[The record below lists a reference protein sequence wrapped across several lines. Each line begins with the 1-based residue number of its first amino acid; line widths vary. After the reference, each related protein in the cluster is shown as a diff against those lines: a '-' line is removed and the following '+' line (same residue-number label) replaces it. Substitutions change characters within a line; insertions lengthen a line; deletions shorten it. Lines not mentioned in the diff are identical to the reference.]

1 MNWTASLAIVL
12 GLVGIAAALGLVWRA
27 RTGRVRTVHVGADV
41 SIIRPADVASE
52 AAFGQRATLLQFST
66 EFCAPCRGTRVL
78 LGELAADRNGV
89 VHVDVD
95 LTDRPDLARRFNVMQ
110 TPTTLLLD
118 GSGAV
123 RARIAGT
130 PRRDELRTRLDELPW
145 SPHARIA

>member
-1 MNWTASLAIVL
+1 MNWLASLAIVI

-27 RTGRVRTVHVGADV
+27 RTGRVRPVHASADA
-41 SIIRPADVASE
+41 SGIRPADVASE
-52 AAFGQRATLLQFST
+52 AVFGQRATLLQFST
-66 EFCAPCRGTRVL
+66 EFCAPCRGTRAI
-78 LGELAADRNGV
+78 LGELAAHRDGV

-123 RARIAGT
+123 RARIAGA
-130 PRRDELRTRLDELPW
+130 PRRDELIIRLDEIW
-145 SPHARIA
+145 SDHARIA

>member
-27 RTGRVRTVHVGADV
+27 RTGRVRTVQADAGASV
-41 SIIRPADVASE
+41 IRPADVASK
-52 AAFGQRATLLQFST
+52 AAFGQHATLLQFST

-78 LGELAADRNGV
+78 LGELAADRDGV
-89 VHVDVD
+89 VHLDVD

-118 GSGAV
+118 GSGVV
-123 RARIAGT
+123 RARIAGA
-130 PRRDELRTRLDELPW
+130 PRRDELRIRLDEILW